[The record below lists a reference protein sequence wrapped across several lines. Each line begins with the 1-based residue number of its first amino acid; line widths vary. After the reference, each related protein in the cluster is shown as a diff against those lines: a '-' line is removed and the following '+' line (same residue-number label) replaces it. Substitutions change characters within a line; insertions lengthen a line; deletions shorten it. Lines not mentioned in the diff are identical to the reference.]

1 MQHFNRRT
9 FNPNCRYLERTANGR
24 LMMNKLDILC
34 ELHAVIATRLLG
46 EGPGLMERE
55 DALKS
60 NERALAIRLEEQV
73 NRDTWRLTALGK
85 EMDLDLLSI
94 FMGRWDYRDIPVILK
109 QRGLITNSEADAIY
123 EHWAKCHNPELAMK
137 SYVQR
142 AYFRCFRPP
151 KRRH

>member
-1 MQHFNRRT
+1 
-9 FNPNCRYLERTANGR
+9 
-24 LMMNKLDILC
+24 MNKLDILC

-46 EGPGLMERE
+46 EGPWLMERE

-123 EHWAKCHNPELAMK
+123 EHWAKCHDPSGAMK
-137 SYVQR
+137 SHVR
-142 AYFRCFRPP
+142 KAYLRCFRPP
-151 KRRH
+151 KSGH